1 MGERGPQQPL
11 EKNDLFEQWR
21 DEAFQ
26 QSFKEVCI
34 FFRHY
39 KRWPLK
45 RSDSSEE
52 RRLYSTITRWRLAY
66 RNEQAR
72 IRGEKPTSE
81 HRLDERHQ
89 KMIEDMGIELDISYK
104 INEKFVDDVRKVTEF
119 MDKYGREPHQR
130 SADKEERRLGNCINA
145 WRRGYRNE
153 QLLLHNEEPKTPHL
167 LSEEKQE
174 LIEGSG
180 IVLDKEAERDASFN
194 AKVAQVVDFMQQHG
208 GQLPSSKKSADRHEK
223 TLRSYVER
231 WRVSY
236 DDEVRRRDGE
246 RIVSTERLPKKY
258 RQVLYEKGILD
269 DRWKLDRDT

>member
-1 MGERGPQQPL
+1 MGEKGPQQPP

-26 QSFKEVCI
+26 QSFKEVSN

-52 RRLYSTITRWRLAY
+52 RRLYGTITRWRLAY

-72 IRGEKPTSE
+72 LRGEKPTSE
-81 HRLDERHQ
+81 HRLDKRQ
-89 KMIEDMGIELDISYK
+89 QQMIEDMGIELDISYK
-104 INEKFVDDVRKVTEF
+104 SKEKFADDVEKIKKF
-119 MDKYGREPHQR
+119 MEDHGREPHQK
-130 SADKEERRLGNCINA
+130 STDKEERRLGNRINA
-145 WRRGYRNE
+145 WRRGYRN
-153 QLLLHNEEPKTPHL
+153 QQSLLQNKEPKSSHL
-167 LSEEKQE
+167 LSQE
-174 LIEGSG
+174 MQEILEGIG
-180 IVLDKEAERDASFN
+180 IVIDKEAERDASFHL
-194 AKVAQVVDFMQQHG
+194 KVTQVFDFMQKNG
-208 GQLPSSKKSADRHEK
+208 GRLPSGASPDEHERV
-223 TLRSYVER
+223 LRRYVER
-231 WRVSY
+231 WWMGY